1 MSSCGNFIKL
11 LVLLVVF
18 LSSTSIAK
26 LVPVIA
32 RIDSTFNA
40 QLSNSSI
47 TLLTEG
53 PQGRR
58 RIPEFTVS
66 IQTYHSVS
74 EAWLNGKLT
83 ISTKNGRISQPIIDT
98 TVSFCDLLQNPQKYH
113 VMSLV
118 YFEIRRYGRAPD
130 RCPIAPG
137 LYVYPNVSLKRT
149 QIPSFLLDSDFVV
162 EVSGTTGSARN
173 QFVNVKAYGSL
184 KRF

>member
-1 MSSCGNFIKL
+1 MSSCGNFTKL
-11 LVLLVVF
+11 LVILAVF

-26 LVPVIA
+26 LVPVIE

-47 TLLTEG
+47 TVLTEG

-66 IQTYHSVS
+66 IQNYHSVS

-113 VMSLV
+113 VMSLI

-149 QIPSFLLDSDFVV
+149 QIPSFLLESNFVV

>member
-1 MSSCGNFIKL
+1 MSSCGNFTKL
-11 LVLLVVF
+11 LVILVVF

-66 IQTYHSVS
+66 IQNYHSVS

-98 TVSFCDLLQNPQKYH
+98 TVSFCDLLQNPQK
-113 VMSLV
+113 SLV

-137 LYVYPNVSLKRT
+137 LYVYSNVSLKKT
-149 QIPSFLLDSDFVV
+149 QIPSFLLESDFVV